1 MKNMLR
7 VLNVAAL
14 GLLGYSATNLVADT
28 AEAAGWYNCRID
40 ALFELDGQM
49 QASCTNEYSPGVR
62 WIAINTS
69 DFSSDQENRF
79 WSTATSALLSGRRFR
94 VHMTD
99 TNCGFAECR
108 LASAWSLYTF

>member
-1 MKNMLR
+1 
-7 VLNVAAL
+7 LNVAAF
-14 GLLGYSATNLVADT
+14 GLLGYSAMNLVPDT
-28 AEAAGWYNCRID
+28 AEAAGWYNCRIE
-40 ALFELDGQM
+40 ALFEIDGQM
-49 QASCTNEYSPGVR
+49 QVSCTNEYSPGVK

-79 WSTATSALLSGRRFR
+79 WSTASSALLSGRRFR

-99 TNCGFAECR
+99 TECGFAGCR